1 VRLSDAAG
9 HLATASRQVL
19 VDTTP
24 PRITIDAA
32 AAEAVT
38 TSASVTITGLIDDS
52 RVDTVASGSLQ
63 VTVNGIR
70 AQVTTGR
77 FVAEAVPLLPGRNT
91 ITVVAVDG
99 AGNTATTTSTVMFRD
114 PNAIITLDIQSPAE
128 GTQLAGS
135 EVTVHGTVSNAT
147 GHETGVTINGVA
159 ALVHGEQFVASQVPL
174 QEGENI
180 LSVLA
185 TDSAGHSASTFVTV
199 YSEATEVS
207 LRLTADTSSGLAPFE
222 TTLRLEGNAPITA
235 STLTVTGPGNAEVVP
250 GLDATTYL
258 VRLTAVGLYVVNA
271 AASDEAGNQYT
282 HSLALLVMDRTAL
295 DTALRARWDGMK
307 QALSN
312 QDTSAAVSFFAD
324 ETKALYQE
332 LFTLLSPQLPQ
343 LVQDMQAI
351 ELMAVEGQSAQYRI
365 RRHELYGGQPL
376 TVTYYIYFRV
386 DGDGLWKILRY

>member
-1 VRLSDAAG
+1 VA
-9 HLATASRQVL
+9 
-19 VDTTP
+19 
-24 PRITIDAA
+24 
-32 AAEAVT
+32 
-38 TSASVTITGLIDDS
+38 LI
-52 RVDTVASGSLQ
+52 
-63 VTVNGIR
+63 
-70 AQVTTGR
+70 
-77 FVAEAVPLLPGRNT
+77 
-91 ITVVAVDG
+91 
-99 AGNTATTTSTVMFRD
+99 
-114 PNAIITLDIQSPAE
+114 
-128 GTQLAGS
+128 
-135 EVTVHGTVSNAT
+135 
-147 GHETGVTINGVA
+147 
-159 ALVHGEQFVASQVPL
+159 HGEQFVPNQVPL
-174 QEGENI
+174 QDGENI

-185 TDSAGHSASTFVTV
+185 TDSAGNSASTFVTL
-199 YSEATEVS
+199 YREATEVS

-271 AASDEAGNQYT
+271 VASDEAGNQYT

-312 QDTSAAVSFFAD
+312 QDTSAAVGFFAD
-324 ETKALYQE
+324 ETKTLYQD

-351 ELMAVEGQSAQYRI
+351 ELIAVEGQSAQYRI